1 MFIGKKGTGKTTFIN
16 SLVNIILDVKFDDDY
31 RYQLIYEEKNQNKQT
46 ESQTKE
52 ISIYYI
58 RNKKNQKKYFK

>member
-31 RYQLIYEEKNQNKQT
+31 RYQLIYEEKNQNNQT

-52 ISIYYI
+52 ISIYNI
-58 RNKKNQKKYFK
+58 RNKKQPEKYIK